1 MVIIALVVPSATDNG
16 RQRPQLMIEQG
27 LLRNLAILAT
37 VALVWTASQVAI
49 RGAVAGGEQ
58 ISINSLQSVSALI
71 VRILTTPMLIIG
83 FGLQA
88 LNGFLWI
95 AVLSRMELSTAAP
108 IMIGMYFAMLLLAS
122 RFLLDEPW
130 SVGRLTGTALVG
142 IGIWLIL
149 REG

>member
-1 MVIIALVVPSATDNG
+1 
-16 RQRPQLMIEQG
+16 MIEQG

-71 VRILTTPMLIIG
+71 VRILTTPMLLIG

>member
-1 MVIIALVVPSATDNG
+1 
-16 RQRPQLMIEQG
+16 MIEQA

-37 VALVWTASQVAI
+37 VALIWTASQVAI
-49 RGAVAGGEQ
+49 RGAVAGGEPV
-58 ISINSLQSVSALI
+58 SVSSFESIYTLV
-71 VRILTTPMLIIG
+71 VRILTTPLLLIG

-95 AVLSRMELSTAAP
+95 AVLSRMELSSAAP
-108 IMIGMYFAMLLLAS
+108 IMIGMYFAMLLFAS
-122 RFLLDEPW
+122 RFLLGE
-130 SVGRLTGTALVG
+130 SLGLGRLTGTALVG

>member
-1 MVIIALVVPSATDNG
+1 MKGSERLT
-16 RQRPQLMIEQG
+16 MIEQA

-37 VALVWTASQVAI
+37 VALIWTSSQVAI
-49 RGAVAGGEQ
+49 RGAVAGGEP
-58 ISINSLQSVSALI
+58 ISINSLESISALI
-71 VRILTTPMLIIG
+71 VRILTTPLLLIG
-83 FGLQA
+83 FALQA

-108 IMIGMYFAMLLLAS
+108 VMIGMYFAMLLFAS
-122 RFLLDEPW
+122 RFLLGETL
-130 SVGRLTGTALVG
+130 SLGRLTGTALVG